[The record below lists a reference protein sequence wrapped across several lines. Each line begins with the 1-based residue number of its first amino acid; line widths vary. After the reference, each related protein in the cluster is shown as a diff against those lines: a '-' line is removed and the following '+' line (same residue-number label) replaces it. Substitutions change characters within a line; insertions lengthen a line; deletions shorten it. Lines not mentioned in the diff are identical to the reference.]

1 MSPRLSALA
10 VALGLSAC
18 LAATAQTPPT
28 LPDSDG
34 DSVPDLLDNCVDVAN
49 RDQRDSNGNGI
60 GDRCDGDVTG
70 DGQVNALDL
79 AQLRAQFGQAGGS
92 ADLNGDGSVNA
103 LDLALLRSRFG
114 QRPGPAGEVALLLSQ
129 IDPTP
134 PPEGPD
140 EEPEGEPADPQ
151 APALLLPQIQDN
163 IAGALAL
170 VEPGSAVAEALGRA
184 QTAVDAALTSLTEGS
199 SDGSLAYLVDAA
211 AATRRAH
218 TGLDAALA
226 VAPPEPQLIGL
237 LLPAVQAAPET
248 AKTSS
253 ERMLQAMT
261 DGGVPTAQLGEA
273 LLQHQ
278 QALAALAAGQAAQ
291 AMVGFEEV
299 LRIGAPLLVFDL
311 DRFEAR
317 LRSVFDQQ
325 SVGWAF
331 AIGRAGNLQRA
342 GAAGLAR
349 TSADQPAALQTPV
362 RRMHVAS
369 ISKTLTT
376 IVALRL
382 LSDRGL
388 TPQAR
393 IGPWLP
399 ANWPRGAGVDD
410 LRFRDLMRHRSG
422 FKQNEVAGND
432 YAALRDV
439 VAKPVG
445 DTAYAYSNANFG
457 LLRVLVSKLAGVDAA
472 NFPLYSPGSLTS
484 AVFMVMA
491 RGQYDDIGVPFHCA
505 GEPSSPTLQYHWP
518 DTGDPGYQEPDRTLQ
533 CGGIG
538 VNISAVNLS
547 RVLSFWRYTN
557 ELLPAVMRQAMRQ
570 QYLGLMNPANFDWAE
585 GVYGVYQGHG
595 GDWNPGP
602 GGLGSCMFSFPNLI
616 EAAVVINSTR
626 QNSGGYT
633 PRWHQCGVLKW
644 AYEGSWVAN

>member
-1 MSPRLSALA
+1 MSARLSTLALA
-10 VALGLSAC
+10 VGLSAC

-28 LPDSDG
+28 PPDSDG

-140 EEPEGEPADPQ
+140 EAPESEPADPQ

-163 IAGALAL
+163 IAAALAL

-184 QTAVDAALTSLTEGS
+184 QTAVDATLTSLTEGS

-211 AATRRAH
+211 TGMRRAH
-218 TGLDAALA
+218 TGLDAAFA
-226 VAPPEPQLIGL
+226 VAPPEPQLVGL
-237 LLPAVQAAPET
+237 LLPAVQKVSEAAR
-248 AKTSS
+248 KSS
-253 ERMLQAMT
+253 ERMLQAMA
-261 DGGVPTAQLGEA
+261 DGGVPTAQLGQA

-278 QALAALAAGQAAQ
+278 QALDALAAGQTAQ
-291 AMVGFEEV
+291 AMAGFEDV
-299 LRIGAPLLVFDL
+299 LQIGAPLLVFDL

-325 SVGWAF
+325 SVGWAY
-331 AIGRAGNLQRA
+331 AIGRAGNLQRS

-349 TSADQPAALQTPV
+349 TSADQPAALQTPN
-362 RRMHVAS
+362 RPMHVAS

-376 IVALRL
+376 IVTLHL
-382 LSDRGL
+382 LAERGM
-388 TPQAR
+388 TPNAR

-399 ANWPRGAGVDD
+399 ANWPRGWGVDE

-445 DTAYAYSNANFG
+445 ATNFAYSNANFA
-457 LLRVLVSKLAGVDAA
+457 LLRVLVSKLAGFDPADY
-472 NFPLYSPGSLTS
+472 LGYEPGMLSS
-484 AVFMVMA
+484 AIFRNQAQAVYNAV
-491 RGQYDDIGVPFHCA
+491 GVPFRCTTA
-505 GEPSSPTLQYHWP
+505 PQAPTLQYHWP
-518 DTGDPGYQEPDRTLQ
+518 DTAGPGYLEPDRTLQ
-533 CGGIG
+533 CGGVG
-538 VNISAVNLS
+538 VNISATNLA

-557 ELLPAVMRQAMRQ
+557 ELLPAGMRQAMRQ
-570 QYLGLMNPANFDWAE
+570 QYLGLMSPANYGWAE
-585 GVYGVYQGHG
+585 GAYGIYQGHG
-595 GDWNPGP
+595 GDWNHSP
-602 GGLGSCMFSFPNLI
+602 GGLDSCMFSFPNLI
-616 EAAVVINSTR
+616 EAAVVVNSTR
-626 QNSGGYT
+626 KNSGGYT
-633 PRWHQCGVLKW
+633 PRSHQCGVLKW
-644 AYEGSWVAN
+644 AYEGAWVAN